1 MSIMLRESGQEA
13 LVVEMPTRAR
23 GVRVERGARPSAP
36 GCRPVQPSA
45 PLRTSEPMVLALPSE
60 EPLEQEQLSNRC
72 MGAIIA
78 SFVVAVLLGAGVAVG
93 QYLGTDSAASQQSS
107 VVMSVR

>member
-1 MSIMLRESGQEA
+1 M
-13 LVVEMPTRAR
+13 
-23 GVRVERGARPSAP
+23 
-36 GCRPVQPSA
+36 
-45 PLRTSEPMVLALPSE
+45 LALPSE

-78 SFVVAVLLGAGVAVG
+78 SFVVAVLLGAGVAVW